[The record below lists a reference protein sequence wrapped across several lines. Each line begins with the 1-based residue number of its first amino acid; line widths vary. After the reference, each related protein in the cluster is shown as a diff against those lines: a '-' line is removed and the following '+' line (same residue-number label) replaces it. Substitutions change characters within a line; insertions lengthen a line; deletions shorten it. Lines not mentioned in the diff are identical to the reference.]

1 MQPEQWR
8 QIEEIFQAALDYGP
22 GKRSAFL
29 DSACGTDVRLR
40 SEVESL
46 LASYEKS
53 GFTMPAAFEDGLKI
67 IEERTRQQENGR
79 RFGPYSVLREIGRGG
94 MGSVCLAAR
103 ADDAYQKLVAIKII
117 RRELDSEDLVRRFRS
132 ERQILA
138 TLDHPNIARLL
149 DGGTSDE
156 GLPYFVMEYIEGEP
170 IDQYCDARKLNIS
183 ARLKLFQSV
192 CAAVQYAH
200 QNLVVHRDIKP
211 GNILVTK
218 EGVPRLL
225 DFGIAKLLAQAGPG
239 DSTTTLLRP
248 LTPEYASPEQ
258 VRGDAI
264 TTASDVYSLGVLLY
278 RLLTGRCPYGAAA
291 STTAEIEAA
300 ICHEEPEKLS
310 LAVMR
315 GDGFASA
322 EAGAVKPSPASL
334 SAMREGTP
342 EKLRRRLAG
351 DLDNIVL
358 MALRKEPQRRY
369 ASVEQFSEDIS
380 RHLENRPVIAR
391 PDTRAYRTAKFIQR
405 YKAGVAAAA
414 LVFLVLSGGIAATL
428 WQAHV
433 ARLERDR
440 ARVEKIKADRINS
453 FMQELLGFSAGRY
466 FYGNNTKGPKAT
478 LVDVLNDAAARVE
491 TELADQPEVRAAMQR
506 TIGDFYAEDA
516 TKLDLA
522 ERHLRAALETDLKI
536 YGPAHR
542 ETARALDSLGLVRMY
557 LGDYAGAES
566 FFRRALAIYRNL
578 PKDADF
584 DMEWYVATVSNLT
597 LVLRNEGRYDET
609 ESLYREGL
617 AWGSRLSG
625 RAYVPVILMRYLR
638 GGMLAESGDFAEAES
653 LARQAVQEFE
663 RMGFQQQEVWAARLY
678 LADILRDERKYAQAD
693 PLMRESVA
701 AFLAVGEGTSAGYAL
716 MNSAYLLDLEGRYR
730 EAEEQARH
738 ALKIFRH
745 SYPKGHPW
753 TAGALSILGLTLN
766 KTGRAAQAEPLLL
779 ESLDTRIRL
788 LGKKHYLTAFTQ
800 GVLGECLTIQGR
812 YAEAEP
818 LLRDAY
824 FTLKSVQK
832 EGSPLAIEAAQRLE
846 ELYAAWGKHQEA
858 AQYHPASLPV
868 QEK

>member
-1 MQPEQWR
+1 MQPEHWR

-22 GKRSAFL
+22 GNRSAFL
-29 DSACGTDVRLR
+29 DSACGADSQLR
-40 SEVESL
+40 IEVESL

-53 GFTMPAAFEDGLKI
+53 GFTAPTAFQDALNVLEQ
-67 IEERTRQQENGR
+67 RTRQLEEGR
-79 RFGPYSVLREIGRGG
+79 RFGPYSVLREIGCGG

-117 RRELDSEDLVRRFRS
+117 HRGLDCEDIVRRFRS

-138 TLDHPNIARLL
+138 TLDHPNITRLL

-170 IDQYCDARKLNIS
+170 IDRYCDTRKLNIS

-192 CAAVQYAH
+192 CAAVHYAH
-200 QNLVVHRDIKP
+200 QNLVIHRDIKP

-225 DFGIAKLLAQAGPG
+225 DFGIAKLLARAGPG
-239 DSTTTLLRP
+239 DAATTLLRP

-278 RLLTGRCPYGAAA
+278 RLLTGCRPYGGSA

-300 ICHEEPEKLS
+300 ICHEEPEKPS
-310 LAVMR
+310 LAVTR
-315 GDGFASA
+315 GGGFGRG
-322 EAGAVKPSPASL
+322 EAGKVGPTPESP

-380 RHLENRPVIAR
+380 RHLENQPVIAR
-391 PDTRAYRTAKFIQR
+391 PDTRGYRTAKFIR
-405 YKAGVAAAA
+405 RHRAGVAAAA
-414 LVFLVLSGGIAATL
+414 LVFFILSGGIAATL

-453 FMQELLGFSAGRY
+453 FMQELLGFSSGRY
-466 FYGNNTKGPKAT
+466 FYGNNTKGSKAT
-478 LVDVLNDAAARVE
+478 LVDVLNDAAARVD
-491 TELADQPEVRAAMQR
+491 TELSDQPEVRAAMQR
-506 TIGDFYAEDA
+506 TIGEFYADDA

-522 ERHLRAALETDLKI
+522 ERHLGAALEIELKI
-536 YGPAHR
+536 YGPANQ
-542 ETARALDSLGLVRMY
+542 EAARTMDYLGLVRMY
-557 LGDYAGAES
+557 CGDYAGAES

-578 PKDADF
+578 PKDASF
-584 DMEWYVATVSNLT
+584 DMEWYVATVSNMAL
-597 LVLRNEGRYDET
+597 LLKNEGQYE
-609 ESLYREGL
+609 EAGLLYREGL

-625 RAYVPVILMRYLR
+625 RAYIPVIIMRYLH
-638 GGMLAESGDFAEAES
+638 GGMLAESGDFIEAES

-663 RMGFQQQEVWAARLY
+663 RMGYQQQELWAARLY

-701 AFLAVGEGTSAGYAL
+701 AFLAMGEGTSTGYAL
-716 MNSAYLLDLEGRYR
+716 MNSAYLLDLEGRYP
-730 EAEEQARH
+730 EAEQQDRH
-738 ALKIFRH
+738 ALQIFRN

-753 TAGALSILGLTLN
+753 TAGALAILGLTLN
-766 KTGRAAQAEPLLL
+766 KTGRAAQAEPLLR
-779 ESLDTRIRL
+779 ESLDIRTRL

-800 GVLGECLTIQGR
+800 GVLGDCLAMQGR

-818 LLRDAY
+818 LLRDSY

-832 EGSPLAIEAAQRLE
+832 EGSPLVIEAAQRLE
-846 ELYAAWGKHQEA
+846 SFYAGWGKPQEA
-858 AQYHPASLPV
+858 AQYH
-868 QEK
+868 